1 MGLSWHTLGLKAEG
15 NLFTVSLD
23 GKHLF
28 QVQDSTFTAAG
39 KIGLWTKADAVTYF
53 DELQIVTMK

>member
-1 MGLSWHTLGLKAEG
+1 
-15 NLFTVSLD
+15 
-23 GKHLF
+23 
-28 QVQDSTFTAAG
+28 VQDSTFTAAG